1 MKLRR
6 NLQPEEIDSL
16 RSGVLYIPHQ
26 LLEAIPTISGRC
38 FFIRPSNPL
47 DDPVTSISSASS
59 TFAMNPNQQYQAPK
73 LNHSWPQGSEVYQAI
88 DANLVKIQERQAYST
103 RPLDKL
109 ATCTLDHITD
119 QEMRKEI
126 FQLIHL
132 TRSQLSMT
140 ARQIQ
145 EMRLDN
151 YADAIGAKP
160 ELVSENGTSPSND
173 AVVTKTTPAS
183 GPTAS
188 TSLQGSSY
196 SSPSGI
202 MKSINP
208 LNIPEIKLEIGR
220 YLKNSTLARCALVCH
235 DWNQSFTPLLYSFVE
250 LTEKPGANPPVE
262 ALRRHETLIK
272 SMSVVMDKL
281 DPVYSHLLLPNLK
294 TLDLDLSLPSNTIE
308 PMIRNNTG
316 IVFLKLS
323 GIPINDRIMMWKSV
337 ARLPH
342 LEELTIQNQSVYD
355 KEALWGACRRLKKL
369 TFIHSKV
376 ERLLDSTNTGTPLEQ
391 TADFDL
397 LRDLTISG
405 CRFYISAE
413 LMLITKC
420 QNLERLEWKIDRHTT
435 GADEATLYAQG
446 FIKNL
451 ASRKWPNMKSLAINF
466 PRNKDAVFAELI
478 RAFDN
483 RTLEKLDVS
492 TTKFGGLA
500 FNALK
505 NHFLTLQV
513 LNILNCPNL
522 TSANILEILVSC
534 PHLQSLSAERIYAQ
548 YLDPNQEWPCRKTLQ
563 SLSIEFE
570 LAQEPSPGE
579 SSVTTAMGKTPRELN
594 ETVFACLGQLRE
606 LKHLTIGYPE
616 YFDFRRTRTPAVL
629 RLGIQLSKGLKK
641 LAGLKRLNH
650 FSMGALTGSL
660 GAKEVGWMMNNWPNL
675 VVLEGLSDKT
685 TEIPRQRVAKRK
697 GITVK

>member
-1 MKLRR
+1 M
-6 NLQPEEIDSL
+6 
-16 RSGVLYIPHQ
+16 
-26 LLEAIPTISGRC
+26 
-38 FFIRPSNPL
+38 
-47 DDPVTSISSASS
+47 
-59 TFAMNPNQQYQAPK
+59 
-73 LNHSWPQGSEVYQAI
+73 YQAI
-88 DANLVKIQERQAYST
+88 DANLAEIQERQAHST

-109 ATCTLDHITD
+109 AIWTFANVTD
-119 QEMRKEI
+119 QEIRKEI

-151 YADAIGAKP
+151 YADAIGVKP
-160 ELVSENGTSPSND
+160 ELVSEDGTSPSND

-183 GPTAS
+183 GPKSS
-188 TSLQGSSY
+188 TSLQDSSY
-196 SSPSGI
+196 SLPSGI
-202 MKSINP
+202 IKSINP
-208 LNIPEIKLEIGR
+208 LHIPEIRLEIGR
-220 YLKNSTLARCALVCH
+220 YLKKSTLTRCASVCR
-235 DWNQSFTPLLYSFVE
+235 DWNQSFTPLLYSAVE

-262 ALRRHETLIK
+262 ALRHHETLIK
-272 SMSVVMDKL
+272 SMSVAMDKL

-308 PMIRNNTG
+308 PMIRNNSG

-323 GIPINDRIMMWKSV
+323 GIPVNDQTMVWKSV

-342 LEELTIQNQSVYD
+342 LEELTIRNQSVYD
-355 KEALWGACRRLKKL
+355 KKALWSACRRLKKL

-376 ERLLDSTNTGTPLEQ
+376 ERPLDSTIAGTPLEQ

-405 CRFYISAE
+405 CRFYMPAE

-435 GADEATLYAQG
+435 GDDETTLYAQD

-451 ASRKWPNMKSLAINF
+451 ASRKWPNMKSLAIKF
-466 PRNKDAVFAELI
+466 PRNNDTVFAEVI

-483 RTLEKLDVS
+483 RTLEELDVLA
-492 TTKFGGLA
+492 TNFGRLA
-500 FNALK
+500 FNALE
-505 NHFLTLQV
+505 NHFLTLRV

-522 TSANILEILVSC
+522 TSVNILEILVSC

-548 YLDPNQEWPCRKTLQ
+548 YLDPNQKWPCRKTLQ

-570 LAQEPSPGE
+570 LAQEPILGE
-579 SSVTTAMGKTPRELN
+579 SSVTTAMGKTPQELN
-594 ETVFACLGQLRE
+594 EIVFACLDQLRE

-616 YFDFRRTRTPAVL
+616 YFDSRRTRTPAVI
-629 RLGIQLSKGLKK
+629 RLDIQLSKGLKK
-641 LAGLKRLNH
+641 LAGLKQLNH

-660 GAKEVGWMMNNWPNL
+660 GPKEVDWMMNNWPNL
-675 VVLEGLSDKT
+675 VVLEGLSDTITK
-685 TEIPRQRVAKRK
+685 IPRQLVAKRR